1 MVKLETVEFFL
12 QAPDCF
18 AVCVHLGVVA
28 AGLLHDL
35 VDDESGVASDVKPLD
50 PKLDRDM
57 ETIDKG
63 LVLHHVV

>member
-1 MVKLETVEFFL
+1 VVKFEAVELFL

-18 AVCVHLGVVA
+18 AIRVHLGIVTA
-28 AGLLHDL
+28 RLFHDM
-35 VDDESGVASDVKPLD
+35 VNDESRVASDVKPFD

-63 LVLHHVV
+63 LVLRRVV